1 MKIIDTSVF
10 LAQSNDG
17 AGAVTGVLA
26 LVYLALGVLMIASIW
41 KIFSKAGQPGW
52 AAIVPFY
59 NVIVLIQVAGRP
71 VWWFV
76 LMLIPFVNA
85 IIGIIVAIDL
95 AKAFGKGAGF
105 AVGLIFLPFIFYPML
120 GLGGAQYQGAP
131 AAIAPPAPPADP
143 PAEGA

>member
-59 NVIVLIQVAGRP
+59 NVI
-71 VWWFV
+71 WWFV